1 MIMKKIA
8 IILIFIFFAG
18 SSAAK
23 QVKFAA
29 DGAFFRQGDNKCRW
43 EFYYSFPDTLPRY
56 VNYNGK
62 FSAELKID
70 LVISNSVR
78 EIVNTSWNVIKH
90 TDSVKNEFE
99 MNLVGQK
106 NFILSPGQYSVK
118 LTVTDLNDHSTKATK
133 SFSIIA
139 PDFPE
144 NKIAQSDI
152 ELAQLIEKEKD
163 AGDNWLNTF
172 YKNTLYVLPNPQLE
186 YYGESPSLLAYMEIY
201 NAKSVAPEGY
211 TVKKILMDALYR
223 EIVEIPASK
232 KSESDGL
239 VEIIEI
245 PLNILSTGVY
255 YLKTIVTHEKDGITD
270 SATAMKKFYY
280 LNSEMPP
287 DLEAKFM
294 ESAKFESSE
303 FATMSY
309 DRVQKEFLKA
319 SYIATENEKQQWDM
333 LQTLK
338 SQQRF
343 LFTFWKN
350 RDPKPKTKINE
361 RLRDYRKAEEYANTY
376 FTYGMMKEGWRT
388 DRGRILLK
396 YGFPSDREKTFP
408 NASERAYEN
417 WRYDNVQGGV
427 NFYFVDMG
435 GFNDFKLV
443 HSTARG
449 EVYNP
454 NWYDLYVPAIKEKS
468 IDSPTPSILT
478 QPR

>member
-1 MIMKKIA
+1 MMKKISF
-8 IILIFIFFAG
+8 ILIFIFFAG
-18 SSAAK
+18 SAAAK

-29 DGAFFRQGDNKCRW
+29 DGAFFRHGDNKCRW

-56 VNYNGK
+56 VENDGK
-62 FSAELKID
+62 FTGQLKID
-70 LVISNSVR
+70 LVISNAVK
-78 EIVNTSWNVIKH
+78 EVVNTGWNVVKH
-90 TDSVKNEFE
+90 TDTVKSEFE

-106 NFILSPGQYSVK
+106 DFILSPGQYSVK
-118 LTVTDLNDHSTKATK
+118 LTVTDVNDPGTKAEK
-133 SFSIIA
+133 SFSLIA
-139 PDFPE
+139 PDFPQ
-144 NKIAQSDI
+144 NKIALSDI
-152 ELAQLIEKEKD
+152 ELAQFIEKEKD
-163 AGDNWLNTF
+163 AGEKWLNSF
-172 YKNTLYVLPNPQLE
+172 YKNTLYVIPNPQLE
-186 YYGESPSLLAYMEIY
+186 YYGESPALVAYMEVY
-201 NAKSVAPEGY
+201 NAKTVAPEGF

-223 EIVEIPASK
+223 EIVEIPAEK
-232 KSESDGL
+232 NSESDGL

-255 YLKTIVTHEKDGITD
+255 FLKTVVSHEKDGITD
-270 SATAMKKFYY
+270 SVSAMKKFYY

-294 ESAKFESSE
+294 ESVNFESSE

-309 DRVQKEFLKA
+309 ERVHKEFDKA
-319 SYIATENEKQQWDM
+319 AYIATDNEKQQWEL

-338 SQQRF
+338 SKQRF

-361 RLRDYRKAEEYANTY
+361 RLKEYREAEEYANTY

-388 DRGRILLK
+388 DRGRIILK
-396 YGFPSDREKTFP
+396 YGFPDDRDKTFP
-408 NASERAYEN
+408 NASERAYES

-435 GFNDFKLV
+435 GFNDFRLV

-454 NWYDLYVPAIKEKS
+454 NWFDLYVPAIKEKS
-468 IDSPTPSILT
+468 IDTPSPSILT